1 MSQQLRIRAGQ
12 DPCPGVWLFRGMGL
26 VSMELV
32 RGSMAKGLIH
42 DYRLGQSLAY
52 RVGGDGQG
60 CWCLFFPL
68 QSKFTKHPLHARPHV
83 GFGEQEVSES
93 RGRS

>member
-1 MSQQLRIRAGQ
+1 
-12 DPCPGVWLFRGMGL
+12 
-26 VSMELV
+26 MELV

-68 QSKFTKHPLHARPHV
+68 QSKFTKHPLRASPMRALGNRRSVSPGEEAEV
-83 GFGEQEVSES
+83 RFGQ
-93 RGRS
+93 